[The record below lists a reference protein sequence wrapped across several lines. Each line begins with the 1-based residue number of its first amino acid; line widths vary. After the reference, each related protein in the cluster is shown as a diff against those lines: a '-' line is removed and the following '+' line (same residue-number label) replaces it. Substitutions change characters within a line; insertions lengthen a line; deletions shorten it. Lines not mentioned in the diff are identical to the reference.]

1 MDSDKPEGL
10 NITKNQTKQKFNI
23 EDLNKYINLVDRSSF
38 QNLLYSDPN
47 TLGMVQRMRKE
58 RKQRSKMKL
67 QVVNVKR

>member
-1 MDSDKPEGL
+1 MDSDKPEDL

>member
-38 QNLLYSDPN
+38 QNLLYSDAN
-47 TLGMVQRMRKE
+47 TLGMVQRM
-58 RKQRSKMKL
+58 
-67 QVVNVKR
+67 